1 MNCTR
6 TPRNTE
12 ASPSTLPVNEDE
24 VMRACGLDML
34 TPLDHEVRMISSP
47 VIICQPASTH
57 AMSALPTPYIS
68 PEDYLELERRAPTK
82 SQYFKGEIFAMAGAS
97 ERHISIVANIT
108 SSFVSQL
115 KGRPCKVYPTDM
127 RVRVAATGLYTYP
140 DIVVLC
146 GAPRFDD
153 KNRDTLLNPVVIFE
167 ILSKSTESY
176 DRGAKF
182 EHYRTLDSLTDYVL
196 VSQDKPLIEH
206 FARQPGD
213 KWLLS
218 AYSGLDAV
226 ATITSI
232 ACDLAMADVYDKV
245 DWPDIGE
252 EPGPFLLLREEDAFE
267 IKTTAARPG

>member
-1 MNCTR
+1 MGPTSSAPFAWQREGKTSASQPPDLDFFYGNRNNRHTYGLATTTNCTR

-34 TPLDHEVRMISSP
+34 TPLGHEVRMISSP

-57 AMSALPTPYIS
+57 AMSALPTSYIS

-182 EHYRTLDSLTDYVL
+182 PVC
-196 VSQDKPLIEH
+196 Q
-206 FARQPGD
+206 
-213 KWLLS
+213 
-218 AYSGLDAV
+218 
-226 ATITSI
+226 
-232 ACDLAMADVYDKV
+232 
-245 DWPDIGE
+245 
-252 EPGPFLLLREEDAFE
+252 
-267 IKTTAARPG
+267 